1 MPTSA
6 NTLSSADNKQGIQ
19 VIARCAAILRT
30 LSKHPKGLS
39 LAAIAEQ
46 VDLPRSTVQRI
57 VNALQDEYFVE
68 LMGPGGGF
76 RLGPAIGR
84 LLYQAQADII
94 TLARPYLEALCEQFH
109 ESSYLSSQV
118 NDEVIGIDRVIAE
131 QALRIVFPVGAS
143 APLHSTAPGKALL
156 ASMDEPCALSL
167 LPKPLTRV
175 TDKTLSLPQL
185 MEELSTIRET
195 GIAFDCEE
203 QLLGVCS
210 FATPICTYLGTFA
223 IGVVLPVSRLS
234 NRRETICKA
243 LLECKENIEARIG
256 CKINDTAPD

>member
-76 RLGPAIGR
+76 RLGPAIGPAAFEVGPEVR
-84 LLYQAQADII
+84 SAFLEGADVDLKPATEACFRPSPGRSGHHLADLYG
-94 TLARPYLEALCEQFH
+94 LARLRLAALGLEAVYGGGLC
-109 ESSYLSSQV
+109 
-118 NDEVIGIDRVIAE
+118 
-131 QALRIVFPVGAS
+131 
-143 APLHSTAPGKALL
+143 
-156 ASMDEPCALSL
+156 
-167 LPKPLTRV
+167 
-175 TDKTLSLPQL
+175 TLSDTTRFFSYRRDGQ
-185 MEELSTIRET
+185 T
-195 GIAFDCEE
+195 GRMAS
-203 QLLGVCS
+203 L
-210 FATPICTYLGTFA
+210 
-223 IGVVLPVSRLS
+223 VLIDPSL
-234 NRRETICKA
+234 A
-243 LLECKENIEARIG
+243 
-256 CKINDTAPD
+256 